1 MPETVAPVSPERRG
15 AGPFIVVAVLAA
27 VSLTVAFLGA
37 SPTPVSAR
45 ELLGETR
52 GPGQPAFVAGH
63 RGDADRAPENTLPAV
78 RSAIAAGF
86 DYVEIDVALTSDGAA
101 VLMHDATVD
110 RTTNG
115 TGRLDQLPLA
125 EVRALDAGG
134 WFESSFAGTPVPLVE
149 EFLDVLAASEARALI
164 ELKGEWTRATV
175 ARLVA
180 EIEARG
186 LERRVAAASFDARTL
201 ALVASESDVI
211 SRLAILRTLPDDVV
225 DAARS
230 VGVRGIL
237 VKGSEVVARPEIV
250 DELHAADIRVVVYT
264 FNEDREWREAIDI
277 GVDGI
282 VTDRPGIL
290 STWLADSLPK
300 PTS

>member
-1 MPETVAPVSPERRG
+1 MPETVAPARRPARRG
-15 AGPFIVVAVLAA
+15 AGPLVVVTVLALA
-27 VSLTVAFLGA
+27 SRTVALLGA

-45 ELLGETR
+45 ELLGEPR
-52 GPGQPAFVAGH
+52 HPGQPAFVAGH
-63 RGDADRAPENTLPAV
+63 RGDADRAPENTLPSV
-78 RSAIAAGF
+78 RAAIAAGF
-86 DYVEIDVALTSDGAA
+86 DYVEVDVALTSDGVA

-115 TGRLDQLPLA
+115 TGRLAQLSLA

-134 WFESSFAGTPVPLVE
+134 WFDPSFAGTPVPLVE
-149 EFLDVLAASEARALI
+149 EFLDVLAASETRALI
-164 ELKGEWTRATV
+164 ELKGEWTSAAV

-186 LERRVAAASFDARTL
+186 LERKVAAASFDARTL
-201 ALVASESDVI
+201 ALVANESDVI
-211 SRLAILRTLPDDVV
+211 SRLAILRALPDDVV

-230 VGVRGIL
+230 FGVRGVV
-237 VKGSEVVARPEIV
+237 VKGSAVIARPEIV

-264 FNEDREWREAIDI
+264 FNEDSEWREAIAI

-282 VTDRPGIL
+282 VTDRPETL
-290 STWLADSLPK
+290 AAWLAS
-300 PTS
+300 S